1 VPHEKPREAGF
12 GAHAPRPFIRYLL
25 LGLLVAGLVLSLLAY
40 GKGTF
45 LKAGWKKVNWTV
57 AQAYETWWSLSQ
69 APSGEED
76 SDVVPANYQEDAQT
90 ARQKAIQVY
99 ERFLQSASQT
109 QRRYYCSGG
118 D

>member
-1 VPHEKPREAGF
+1 
-12 GAHAPRPFIRYLL
+12 
-25 LGLLVAGLVLSLLAY
+25 VAGLVLSLLAY

-76 SDVVPANYQEDAQT
+76 SDVVPANYQEDAET

-99 ERFLQSASQT
+99 ERWLHKG
-109 QRRYYCSGG
+109 RRLLMRGAYLPA
-118 D
+118 